1 MRFKPFAALALAAAL
16 CAAGSPAQAAA
27 VVWVS
32 ATGSDTN
39 TCHPADPCATFAH
52 AISTT
57 SGASEVDCVTPGNFA
72 NTGLVIS
79 SAVTINCPGGV
90 IVGGVS
96 VGTSSGVV
104 ILRGIE
110 IQGLGAGVDGLD
122 FNGGTLVLDNVKI
135 NGFSGGIGLN
145 IQGSGAVSV
154 TNSQFSNNSNGI
166 VVEPP
171 SGTGLVSLSQVDVEN
186 NFNGILIG
194 IDATS
199 GESAVT
205 LVDSVVA
212 NNAGV
217 GINVTGSGAGQFLE
231 IKHSSI
237 VSNNSDGLFVDGS
250 GAFALIG
257 DSIVAWNGTG
267 ITSVSGGTTYSYRNN
282 QINGNDRIN
291 HSGVDISGPVYAV
304 GLQ

>member
-1 MRFKPFAALALAAAL
+1 MRYKPFAALALAAAL
-16 CAAGSPAQAAA
+16 CTARSPAHAGA

-39 TCHPADPCATFAH
+39 TCHPADPCATFDH

-57 SGASEVDCVTPGNFA
+57 MGASEVECVTPGNFA
-72 NTGLVIS
+72 NTGLNIIS
-79 SAVTINCPGGV
+79 PVTINCPGGV
-90 IVGGVS
+90 VVGGIS

-110 IQGLGAGVDGLD
+110 IQGLGAGADGLD
-122 FNGGTLVLDNVKI
+122 LNGGALVLDNVKI
-135 NGFSGGIGLN
+135 NGFSGAGLSIN
-145 IQGSGAVSV
+145 ASATVSV

-166 VVEPP
+166 VVEPT
-171 SGTGLVSLSQVDVEN
+171 SGTGLVSLSHVDVEN

-194 IDATS
+194 TGTPSS

-205 LVDSVVA
+205 LIDSVVA
-212 NNAGV
+212 NNAGT
-217 GINVTGSGAGQFLE
+217 GINVTGGGAGQFLE

-237 VSNNSDGLFVDGS
+237 VSNNSDGLFVNGS

-257 DSIVAWNGTG
+257 DSVVAWNGAG
-267 ITSVSGGTTYSYRNN
+267 IASVGGGNIYSYRNN

-291 HSGVDISGPVYAV
+291 HSGVDISGSVNTL